1 MAKKVIRLSGP
12 EKVAVLMISLGE
24 NLASGILAKLDEKEI
39 TQIGNYM
46 SMMENIT
53 PEVIES
59 VTKDFFDSIEG
70 GEGGMLSGGRDYLR
84 KMLEKVM
91 DPGRAAEILAKLTT
105 PGSGEEELG
114 GGLEVIR
121 QLDSKTVAGFLTNE
135 HPQTVAIV
143 LAHLEAQQG
152 AEVLKELPERF
163 QSEVVLRLSTLER
176 IHPSV
181 LADLDRA
188 LAAEFQSAG
197 AIEGSTLGGVEK
209 VAEIVNNLDH
219 NLEVSIL
226 SELETTHPEL
236 AESIRQLMFVF
247 EDLATVDD
255 RGMQTILKEVSNE
268 ELLLALKTASDPLKE
283 KIFSNMS
290 KRAGDMLRE
299 DLTSLGPV
307 KLSDVEK
314 SQQTIIRVVKKL
326 EEEGKIMLAGGGEQ
340 LV

>member
-1 MAKKVIRLSGP
+1 MAKKSIRLTGP

-59 VTKDFFDSIEG
+59 VTREFFDSIEG
-70 GEGGMLSGGRDYLR
+70 GEGGMLSGGRDYLK

-114 GGLEVIR
+114 GGLEVVR

-135 HPQTVAIV
+135 HPQTVAII

-197 AIEGSTLGGVEK
+197 AMEGSTLGGVEK

-255 RGMQTILKEVSNE
+255 RGMQTILKEIGNE

-299 DLTSLGPV
+299 DLASLGPV

-314 SQQTIIRVVKKL
+314 SQQTIIRIVKKL